1 MKKVLLTLAC
11 ATAMVASAQVAKVEN
26 PAKAK
31 MDFSRVSLD
40 KKAVVS
46 TTKKSDAPM
55 KSAADGV
62 YYRTPAGSMWAAVP
76 QPFYNYNTP
85 YHVVAPWTDFTFINM
100 SDKKNG
106 TWGIQTASTFVDLSE
121 EVDANGNYTSYYNGR
136 AAIYYAPQYTE
147 GSTTYIPTH
156 TLRSGSKE
164 TMANCVQGVEMLSF
178 QPMNVDGGGLAARG
192 VLTDENLFGAG
203 AYDGIAMSG
212 VDAYYP
218 APMSPL
224 YVEYA
229 SIYAR
234 VVSSKEPLSGKTLT
248 MTIYNLEDE
257 NAEPLVL
264 TCTEDDLVFDAEQS
278 GVKYYMANFSK
289 KVKDEI
295 SGSFVAD
302 PFVIDYPTE
311 VVISGLDQA
320 GVNIGFGGIDIA
332 DEFVSD
338 NENENHAY
346 CTYYDEAAGAMDGFT
361 YQGNVTLALCVYGM
375 MDICSVATELQS
387 TDNNFYECN
396 GIKVSDDGQS
406 FVNCEFGQSLAG
418 VRVYT
423 ALDWTDGETGEEMY
437 WSDDMY
443 DYEWIQNLVVSSL
456 KNSQGNTVGM
466 HDVGAICDA
475 LPSGVTKR
483 YAVIHLNGRGVTSEP
498 IFVLQGDIT
507 LAEAKADYIATGITN
522 VKNNEAKK
530 STKKFNLAGQQVDNN
545 FKGIVISNGKKT
557 IKRN

>member
-1 MKKVLLTLAC
+1 MKLKKLVTLAMAGIISASFLTGC
-11 ATAMVASAQVAKVEN
+11 GGSTESANNGDEKYTIAMVTDVAGVNDQSFNQSAWEGLQRAEKELGVEVKYLESKQD
-26 PAKAK
+26 A
-31 MDFSRVSLD
+31 DY
-40 KKAVVS
+40 
-46 TTKKSDAPM
+46 TTN
-55 KSAADGV
+55 V
-62 YYRTPAGSMWAAVP
+62 ETL
-76 QPFYNYNTP
+76 
-85 YHVVAPWTDFTFINM
+85 
-100 SDKKNG
+100 
-106 TWGIQTASTFVDLSE
+106 VDE
-121 EVDANGNYTSYYNGR
+121 EVDLILGVGAKLAPTIEEAAKNY
-136 AAIYYAPQYTE
+136 PEQKFLMVDE
-147 GSTTYIPTH
+147 TYEEIP
-156 TLRSGSKE
+156 S
-164 TMANCVQGVEMLSF
+164 
-178 QPMNVDGGGLAARG
+178 NVKS
-192 VLTDENLFGAG
+192 VL
-203 AYDGIAMSG
+203 
-212 VDAYYP
+212 
-218 APMSPL
+218 
-224 YVEYA
+224 
-229 SIYAR
+229 
-234 VVSSKEPLSGKTLT
+234 
-248 MTIYNLEDE
+248 
-257 NAEPLVL
+257 
-264 TCTEDDLVFDAEQS
+264 FDAEQS

-346 CTYYDEAAGAMDGFT
+346 CTYYDEAAGAMDGLT
-361 YQGNVTLALCVYGM
+361 YKGNVTLALCVYGM

-387 TDNNFYECN
+387 NDNNFYECN

-498 IFVLQGDIT
+498 IFVLQGNIT